1 MLTLNKSYL
10 DSKTELQA
18 MRELAEIRWYKS
30 TILIGMYIESNPS
43 CADTDAKILP
53 YLRFLLKFR
62 DKQAK
67 ILLG

>member
-1 MLTLNKSYL
+1 MSVIL
-10 DSKTELQA
+10 SKTSELQA
-18 MRELAEIRWYKS
+18 KRELAEIRWYKS
-30 TILIGMYIESNPS
+30 TILIGLYIESNPS